1 MPRKS
6 TKATVQPVE
15 APAVEA
21 PPVQPTNEIPTIVTK
36 DDYNKARS
44 VIKQYRETKKSQP
57 KRPCSAKQLEALAK
71 GRERNKRFA
80 KKDQ

>member
-1 MPRKS
+1 MPK
-6 TKATVQPVE
+6 TKKAQEPAPIVE
-15 APAVEA
+15 VA
-21 PPVQPTNEIPTIVTK
+21 PVQPTTEAPTVVTK

-57 KRPCSAKQLEALAK
+57 KRPFSAKQLEALAK

-80 KKDQ
+80 KKQTNQ

>member
-1 MPRKS
+1 MPR
-6 TKATVQPVE
+6 TKKQSVQSPE
-15 APAVEA
+15 PVEA
-21 PPVQPTNEIPTIVTK
+21 PPVQPTNETPTVVTK

-44 VIKQYRETKKSQP
+44 VIKQYHETKKALP

-80 KKDQ
+80 NKKQADQ